1 MGFGPGALEGLG
13 MSEPAPGGEFAI
25 SSQFW
30 AGKRVFVT
38 GHTGFKGSWLLVWL
52 SELGAYVG
60 GYALAPD
67 TTPSMFHGLDLASL
81 CEHAV
86 GDIRDQAALR
96 DALRKFRPEVVI
108 HLAAQPIVRK
118 SYQQPLETFHTNA
131 QGTANL
137 LDACRDVDGLRSVVV
152 VTTDK
157 VFENREWLW
166 AYREVDRLGGHDP
179 YSASKAC
186 AELIA
191 AAYRSSFFASGATG
205 LATARAGNVFGGGDW
220 AADRLIPD
228 AARAFAAGRTL
239 VVRNPSST
247 RPWQH
252 VTESLAGYLML
263 ARALYER
270 GREYAAAF
278 NFGPRADQRVS
289 VRQTADLFCRYWGAG
304 AQWVHH
310 RQPGEPH
317 EAGMLLLDSSLAR
330 ARLGWSPSTT
340 LDNALKNTAEWYR
353 AFYAGAGPREMLAIT
368 RRQLAQ
374 FAEKRC
380 AAEETAD
387 ESGSPGCAS

>member
-1 MGFGPGALEGLG
+1 
-13 MSEPAPGGEFAI
+13 MSEAAAGEFAI
-25 SSQFW
+25 SRQFW

-52 SELGAYVG
+52 SELGAHVG

-67 TTPSMFHGLDLASL
+67 TTPSMFHGLDLRSL
-81 CEHAV
+81 CEHVV
-86 GDIRDQAALR
+86 GDIRNEAALQE
-96 DALRKFRPEVVI
+96 ALRKFQPEVAI
-108 HLAAQPIVRK
+108 HLAAQPIVRR
-118 SYQQPLETFHTNA
+118 SYEQPLETFHTNA
-131 QGTANL
+131 QV
-137 LDACRDVDGLRSVVV
+137 LDACRHVEGLRSVVV

-157 VFENREWLW
+157 VYENREWLW

-191 AAYRSSFFASGATG
+191 AAYRNSFFASGVTA

-228 AARAFAAGRTL
+228 AARAFAAGRAL

-289 VRQTADLFCRYWGAG
+289 VRETADLFCRYWGAG
-304 AQWVHH
+304 ARWVHH
-310 RQPGEPH
+310 RQPSEPH

-353 AFYAGAGPREMLAIT
+353 AFYANAGPREMLAIT

-374 FAEKRC
+374 FG
-380 AAEETAD
+380 EERRGVEEAAD
-387 ESGSPGCAS
+387 ESGSPGCVS